1 MSIAVD
7 TSALIAVLL
16 GEDDA
21 ESMVGAL
28 ADAAGD
34 IAISA
39 ATLVE
44 TRIVAEVKQGAAA
57 TVDLRALLNTVD
69 ADIIAVDADQADI
82 AAAAWMRF
90 GRGRHPAALNFGD
103 CFSYALAKSLGAPLL
118 FKGNDFAQTDI
129 ASVL

>member
-1 MSIAVD
+1 MTIAVD
-7 TSALIAVLL
+7 TSAIIAVLL

-21 ESMVGAL
+21 ESMAGAL
-28 ADAAGD
+28 TDNAGD

-44 TRIVAEVKQGAAA
+44 TRIVAEAKQGAAA
-57 TVDLRALLNTVD
+57 TVDLRTLLTTID
-69 ADIIAVDADQADI
+69 ADIVAVDTDQADI

-90 GRGRHPAALNFGD
+90 GHGHHPAALNFGD
-103 CFSYALAKSLGAPLL
+103 CFSYALAQSLNAPLL
-118 FKGNDFAQTDI
+118 FKGNDFTQTDI

>member
-1 MSIAVD
+1 MTIAVD
-7 TSALIAVLL
+7 TSAIIAVLF

-28 ADAAGD
+28 ASNAGD
-34 IAISA
+34 VGISA

-44 TRIVAEVKQGAAA
+44 TRIVAEAKQGTAAA
-57 TVDLRALLNTVD
+57 ADLRTFLTAID

-118 FKGNDFAQTDI
+118 FKGNDFTRTDI

>member
-1 MSIAVD
+1 MTIAVD
-7 TSALIAVLL
+7 TSAIIAVLL

-28 ADAAGD
+28 ASNAGD
-34 IAISA
+34 VGISA

-44 TRIVAEVKQGAAA
+44 TRIVAEAKQGTAAA
-57 TVDLRALLNTVD
+57 ADLRTFLTAID

-118 FKGNDFAQTDI
+118 FKGNDFTRTDI

>member
-1 MSIAVD
+1 MTIAVD
-7 TSALIAVLL
+7 TSAIIAVLL

-28 ADAAGD
+28 ASNAGD
-34 IAISA
+34 VGISA

-44 TRIVAEVKQGAAA
+44 TRIVAEAKQGTAAA
-57 TVDLRALLNTVD
+57 ADLRTLLTAID

-118 FKGNDFAQTDI
+118 FKGNDFTRTDI